1 MNILYTILI
10 FMAIGF
16 LVFYILPALF
26 PFLLI
31 LFVFS
36 MIRNIF
42 VRKKQEKFF
51 EETFSNMNQDTQY
64 THSQTQSKS
73 SNPDVIDVEY
83 TEREDED

>member
-16 LVFYILPALF
+16 LVFYILPALL
-26 PFLLI
+26 PVLLI

-42 VRKKQEKFF
+42 IRKKQEKFF
-51 EETFSNMNQDTQY
+51 EETFSNRSQDSQY
-64 THSQTQSKS
+64 TRSQTKNNT